1 MKYCT
6 YTIKGKRMKTLMVI
20 GLFIGLFTQ
29 STFAKYRGSA
39 LEARCE
45 YGQVNGKYVESS
57 WDPKVCLRA
66 IHAVA
71 NDKSITPRYRYR
83 QAKSIAEKVCRRY
96 GGGTKYT
103 SGTRSTPEGRKA
115 CQLEKYYWKKF
126 QQHNKSRPDRKW

>member
-6 YTIKGKRMKTLMVI
+6 YAIKGKRMKKLMVI

-29 STFAKYRGSA
+29 NAFAKYSGSA

-71 NDKSITPRYRYR
+71 TDKSLTRASRYA
-83 QAKSIAEKVCRRY
+83 QAKGIAEKVCRRY
-96 GGGTKYT
+96 GGGY
-103 SGTRSTPEGRKA
+103 
-115 CQLEKYYWKKF
+115 
-126 QQHNKSRPDRKW
+126 